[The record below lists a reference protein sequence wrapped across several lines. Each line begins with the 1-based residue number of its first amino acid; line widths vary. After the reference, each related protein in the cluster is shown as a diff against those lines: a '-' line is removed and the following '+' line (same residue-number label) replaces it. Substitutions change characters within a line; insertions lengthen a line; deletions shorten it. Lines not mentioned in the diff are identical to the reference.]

1 MLQTPLLRR
10 IALIAGTMLAVT
22 SMALSLEYGLQV
34 HLGFAMACVT
44 VSFLASYV
52 LPMLW
57 EVSKVSPMTARVG
70 IAVAAMIIGGDIVQN
85 ASTLGVHRVT
95 DVQTAT
101 VQQTRFDDARAKVT
115 ENRENLAMWKAQLAK
130 LTSENAWSA
139 TVKADGLRAQ
149 LDAAS
154 LAIEQESKRGGCG
167 PRCLSL
173 TREKGDLENRIATV
187 ELREDLTKRIEATQR
202 LVDGYREAAANT
214 EAGSSAIATQNLKLA
229 SIMTLT
235 RAPTEG
241 AQWWTDTW
249 LMVVFGALITI
260 ASCFFNLIS
269 LADSSLMQRFT
280 GTAAPTLHAEHQTPA
295 RAPQDPDNYFVRI
308 GEDTLRRWAQSP
320 EVKKLHAA

>member
-10 IALIAGTMLAVT
+10 IALIAGTLLAVT

-34 HLGFAMACVT
+34 NLGFALACVT

-52 LPMLW
+52 LPMIW
-57 EVSKVSPMTARVG
+57 EVQKVSPRVAG
-70 IAVAAMIIGGDIVQN
+70 FGVVVAAAIIGGDIIQN
-85 ASTLGVHRVT
+85 ASTLGVHRVS

-101 VQQTRFDDARAKVT
+101 VQQTRFDDARAKVV

-130 LTSENAWSA
+130 LTTDNAWSA

-149 LDAAS
+149 LEAAS
-154 LAIEQESKRGGCG
+154 LAIEQESRRGGCG
-167 PRCLSL
+167 PRCLAL
-173 TREKGDLENRIATV
+173 TREKNDLENRIATV

-202 LVDGYREAAANT
+202 LVDQYREASAAT

-229 SIMTLT
+229 SIVTLN

-269 LADSSLMQRFT
+269 LADSSLMQRFA
-280 GTAAPTLHAEHQTPA
+280 GTSATTLPAAHQTPA
-295 RAPQDPDNYFVRI
+295 VPTANAVPSIVQVTD
-308 GEDTLRRWAQSP
+308 ETLRRWAQSP
-320 EVKKLHAA
+320 EVRKLHAA